1 MEISIDYLLATIG
14 KKQVLIEL
22 KDAEIAQLRA
32 ELKALT
38 PPAEVESDTPTEKP
52 EEGKKPY

>member
-1 MEISIDYLLATIG
+1 MEISVDYLLAAIG

-32 ELKALT
+32 ELEAAKAKDT
-38 PPAEVESDTPTEKP
+38 ESTKSTAHEA
-52 EEGKKPY
+52 G